1 MKRVLIGIGAALLT
15 VGALAG
21 VGRAAYEAGRD
32 DARNDTVLQVVDGT
46 IDSPSNGWGFDGRY
60 EDGDWRGNHGGPF
73 LVFPLL
79 VIGGIGLVVA
89 GRRRRMRASE
99 CGPYYRGGFAPGPFG
114 PTFGPQSYLDEWHAK
129 AHQTDSS
136 PAQPSD
142 SSPEND
148 VS

>member
-32 DARNDTVLQVVDGT
+32 DARNDTVLPVADAA
-46 IDSPSNGWGFDGRY
+46 IDYPLNGWGFDGRH
-60 EDGDWRGNHGGPF
+60 EAREWRGHHGGPF

-89 GRRRRMRASE
+89 GRRRNMRAGG
-99 CGPYYRGGFAPGPFG
+99 CGPYNEGGFAPGPFG
-114 PTFGPQSYLDEWHAK
+114 AQSYLDEWHAK
-129 AHQTDSS
+129 AHRTDLS
-136 PAQPSD
+136 PAKSSD
-142 SSPEND
+142 SPPESD